1 MNSLYFQDH
10 HPNAFKMRN
19 ELIKNLTKIN
29 YDKLNILEEVFFS
42 DDNINLINKQLIL
55 TVWKRTNK
63 KYKIIFQN
71 KSDLIIVMRY
81 YFIENA
87 KHLPYNIKEQIQD
100 LNCLV
105 VNALLPGIITNF
117 EQKLGYL
124 RDIETR
130 GALPNAPIN
139 TKTQKNLPSQL

>member
-1 MNSLYFQDH
+1 
-10 HPNAFKMRN
+10 
-19 ELIKNLTKIN
+19 
-29 YDKLNILEEVFFS
+29 
-42 DDNINLINKQLIL
+42 
-55 TVWKRTNK
+55 
-63 KYKIIFQN
+63 
-71 KSDLIIVMRY
+71 MRY